1 MKRFD
6 LKHLMRLGVALPLSL
21 WGMHAMAATNQAT
34 DPGGGGV
41 TLSSSATITINPAT
55 LSIVKEARDLNG
67 NVLGATVSMAS
78 GTQFYFVLYVDNT
91 TDLDLSD
98 VRLIDAVDTSGTG
111 FTVDNT
117 SFQILNTVGSPG
129 IEMTAGND
137 TAWTAAGTGGGTW
150 NGLTWNSLTAAVDA
164 DQLDWNVTVANRVTI
179 GNVGGNGQLNIVK
192 STQANKTT
200 DPRRVAFRFKVTLK

>member
-1 MKRFD
+1 MKKVS
-6 LKHLMRLGVALPLSL
+6 LKNLVRLCVALPVSF

-41 TLSSSATITINPAT
+41 TLSSSATITINPAS
-55 LSIVKEARDLNG
+55 LSIVKEARDLSG

-91 TDLDLSD
+91 TDLDLND

-111 FTVDNT
+111 FTVDT
-117 SFQILNTVGSPG
+117 ASFEILNTVASPG

-137 TAWTAAGTGGGTW
+137 TAWAGSAAW
-150 NGLTWNSLTAAVDA
+150 NALTWNALTQGVDA

-192 STQANKTT
+192 STQADKAA